1 MREKGRRKVWIVD
14 SSMNFGRP
22 KVRIGPSWN
31 KTHLEI
37 ILGPLSPSS
46 ESAGLT
52 PYQARDKKLNDA

>member
-1 MREKGRRKVWIVD
+1 
-14 SSMNFGRP
+14 MNFGRP